1 MRKTVCFA
9 LILLLLLLTS
19 VSYAVTY
26 PAQRGVVNDDADV
39 LSDAT
44 VKDIEK
50 LNDRFSDVRFIVV
63 TRHFLG
69 GADTQDYCDNLFK
82 AWNLYESD
90 LLLLLVIGEERYA
103 VTAGIA
109 VTSAL
114 PSDGINNLLS
124 SKLRK
129 AFIQDRDYDG
139 AVGSFILGT
148 ATQVARTN
156 GTSLSTAGLFGTET
170 QTQSSNSSSGST
182 LFTTNL
188 TGNWWNSFFSNG
200 EAVDD
205 EFPHSVSYTLYETDN
220 SSSSGFSFGK
230 IILIAIVVMFF
241 IRSRTKRINKVTQ
254 AAHHV
259 DPFRKQR

>member
-1 MRKTVCFA
+1 MRRIVSCA
-9 LILLLLLLTS
+9 VILLLLLLTS

-26 PAQRGVVNDDADV
+26 PVQRGNVNDDADV
-39 LSDAT
+39 LSDVT
-44 VKDIEK
+44 IKDIET
-50 LNDRFSDVRFIVV
+50 LNNRFDDVRFIIV

-69 GADTQDYCDNLFK
+69 GADVQNYCDSLFN
-82 AWNLYESD
+82 AWNLNEND

-103 VTAGIA
+103 VTAGVG
-109 VTSAL
+109 VTTAL
-114 PSDGINNLLS
+114 PSDGINTLLS

-148 ATQVARTN
+148 ASQVARTN
-156 GTSLSTAGLFGTET
+156 GTILNTAGLFGTET
-170 QTQSSNSSSGST
+170 QTQSSGLNSGSS

-200 EAVDD
+200 EVEEY
-205 EFPHSVSYTLYETDN
+205 EFTEPSSYTLHETDEDG
-220 SSSSGFSFGK
+220 SGFSFGK
-230 IILIAIVVMFF
+230 VLLIAIVVLFF
-241 IRSRTKRINKVTQ
+241 IRTRAKRLNHVNQ
-254 AAHHV
+254 VAHHV